1 MNKIKCWFG
10 FHNWFNPI
18 PSERICIRCGKH
30 QARVCY
36 YGQPFIFWLNKKKD
50 EQTICKL

>member
-30 QARVCY
+30 QARVIY
-36 YGQPFIFWLNKKKD
+36 YGGFIAIMYFHFKK
-50 EQTICKL
+50 EE